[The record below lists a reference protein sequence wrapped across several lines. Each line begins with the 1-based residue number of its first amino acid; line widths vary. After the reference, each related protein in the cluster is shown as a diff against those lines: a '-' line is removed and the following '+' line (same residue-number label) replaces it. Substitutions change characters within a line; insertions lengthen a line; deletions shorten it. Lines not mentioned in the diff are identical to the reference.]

1 MPGAF
6 FLAFALL
13 AAYVTAHACIQGVHG
28 SRVSGP
34 VAAMDGLEH
43 VVPVEAVA
51 VGEAVAAGEAV
62 AVCSV
67 QFCSSLVAVD
77 GTLLYI
83 QKAPRLPPSL
93 LNPLSFPFSSATHL
107 VLRLLL
113 IPFFLPLF
121 FPCPTSTF
129 ILNRPVADSLPF
141 AGRFS
146 AHSLFSLPSSCLA
159 DKTSILCP
167 ASLRL
172 IPSVQFTSA
181 PRAISDSSQDFI

>member
-1 MPGAF
+1 MPGTF
-6 FLAFALL
+6 FFLLAFALL
-13 AAYVTAHACIQGVHG
+13 AAYVTAHACIHGKALVEGVHG

-51 VGEAVAAGEAV
+51 VAEEAV

-67 QFCSSLVAVD
+67 QFCPSLVALD
-77 GTLLYI
+77 ATLLYI

-93 LNPLSFPFSSATHL
+93 VNPLSFPFSSATHL

-121 FPCPTSTF
+121 SLLQLQLSFSTGLWPIPFLSLVDFLRTPCF
-129 ILNRPVADSLPF
+129 
-141 AGRFS
+141 
-146 AHSLFSLPSSCLA
+146 HSLLP
-159 DKTSILCP
+159 
-167 ASLRL
+167 
-172 IPSVQFTSA
+172 V
-181 PRAISDSSQDFI
+181 